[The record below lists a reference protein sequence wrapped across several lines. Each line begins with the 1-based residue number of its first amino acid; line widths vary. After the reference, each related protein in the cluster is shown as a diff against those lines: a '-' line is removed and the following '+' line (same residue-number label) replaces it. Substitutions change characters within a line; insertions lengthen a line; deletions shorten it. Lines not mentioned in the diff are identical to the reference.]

1 MTLILGALIF
11 WVSAWILNAR
21 LADSALAETRFVKLL
36 VPSQT
41 LTSGFF
47 LEKTKRLGPT
57 QGFIGLL
64 NAMVPF

>member
-36 VPSQT
+36 VP
-41 LTSGFF
+41 LIFGFTIIVVW
-47 LEKTKRLGPT
+47 E
-57 QGFIGLL
+57 LL
-64 NAMVPF
+64 VLSLIHI